1 MAFSLGAITLWI
13 LTLGSV
19 FLSLLYVARVQLVG
33 FLGRLVGK
41 HLESKT
47 QSRRETILQQAG
59 EESARQ
65 PLQHEKRKSED
76 LDWEK
81 VEGKAK
87 PQAEEEK
94 AQKQQ
99 SIPDPGWDGIIG
111 FFHPFWY
118 RNCKF
123 KSRDNP
129 LTLELAMLAEAE
141 KECFGP
147 PFARRNK
154 NGRMLSAWYI
164 PGTMMSV
171 RNRSW
176 SG

>member
-1 MAFSLGAITLWI
+1 MAFSLGAFALWT

-19 FLSLLYVARVQLVG
+19 FLSLVYVARVQLVG

-47 QSRRETILQQAG
+47 RSRRETILQQAK

-65 PLQHEKRKSED
+65 PLQREKRKSED

-81 VEGKAK
+81 IEGKAK
-87 PQAEEEK
+87 PQPEEE
-94 AQKQQ
+94 ARKQP
-99 SIPDPGWDGIIG
+99 SLPDPGWDGIIG

-118 RNCKF
+118 NIRTF
-123 KSRDNP
+123 KSRGKH
-129 LTLELAMLAEAE
+129 LTLGLATPAEAE

-154 NGRMLSAWYI
+154 NGRMLFAWYI
-164 PGTMMSV
+164 PGIMM
-171 RNRSW
+171 
-176 SG
+176 